1 MVTTHCPSCQPPVG
15 PRVPQGH
22 HGARGQG
29 GSHCTNDNPLLD
41 HKNTEEDT
49 KGETSKGETS
59 MGQLAPSSRYSAIF
73 EPAGHRL
80 VHGPAQNQITQPQN
94 GPGNTQTSSLAGGG
108 GGFPSTT
115 RGLISTGPRAFI
127 QSGSVSFPRQGTER
141 IPQAG
146 WEVRGRAGFQP
157 RTVAG
162 GAGGKTGPLRPS
174 RSCSFKSHRL
184 ES

>member
-108 GGFPSTT
+108 GGVPQHHEGPDFYRTESLYSVGLCVFPKAGNRTNTT
-115 RGLISTGPRAFI
+115 GRLGGEGP
-127 QSGSVSFPRQGTER
+127 SR
-141 IPQAG
+141 IPASNCG
-146 WEVRGRAGFQP
+146 WRGR
-157 RTVAG
+157 R
-162 GAGGKTGPLRPS
+162 
-174 RSCSFKSHRL
+174 
-184 ES
+184 